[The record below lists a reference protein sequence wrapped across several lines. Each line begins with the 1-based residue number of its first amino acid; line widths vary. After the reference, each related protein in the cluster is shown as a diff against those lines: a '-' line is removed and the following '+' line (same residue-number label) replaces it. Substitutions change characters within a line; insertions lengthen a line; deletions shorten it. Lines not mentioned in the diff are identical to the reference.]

1 MKGHDFSF
9 RATIRADFS
18 AGVVVFLVAVPL
30 CLGIALASGAPLFA
44 GLISG
49 IVGGTLVALASGSQ
63 VSVCGPAAG
72 LAVIVATAIAQ
83 LGSYPRFLSALALA
97 GVIQILMGILRL
109 GVIADYVPNSV
120 IKGMLAG
127 IGAVIVLKQIPHALG
142 RDLDYEGD
150 FAFFEK
156 AGTNTLSDIA
166 HAVVSASPGAIL
178 ISLASLAVLLLWE
191 RPELKRIRFLGA
203 LPGPLVAVLLGIGL
217 NAAFLSLSP
226 HFAMTEDEHLVRLP
240 VVANLGEFIAQ
251 FMHPDWSAFALPD
264 VWTVAATLAI
274 VASIETLLSVEAADR
289 LDPYKRITP
298 TNREL
303 VAQGF
308 GNLVSGLIGGLPM
321 TSVIV
326 RTSANIYAGAQ
337 TKRASLIHG
346 ILLAVATLTIPAWLN
361 RTPLASLA
369 AILLLI
375 GYKLAKPSLFKAMW
389 QAGVNQFLPFVVTVL
404 AIVFTD
410 LLKGVLIGIAVGV
423 FFVIRTNQ
431 RQPFSVVTQDN
442 YWLIRFNK
450 DATFVNKAALR
461 KILREIPD
469 SANVILDASRPLYL
483 DKDILEVIEEF
494 RQQAFFRGV
503 EVEAKNLLPLVSS
516 APAMAVTSAH

>member
-1 MKGHDFSF
+1 MKGRDFSL
-9 RATIRADFS
+9 RATIRADFA
-18 AGVVVFLVAVPL
+18 AGVVVFLVALPL
-30 CLGIALASGAPLFA
+30 CLGIALASGAPLFSGVIA
-44 GLISG
+44 G
-49 IVGGTLVALASGSQ
+49 IVGGTVVALASGSQ

-83 LGSYPRFLSALALA
+83 LGGFPNFLAAVVLA
-97 GVIQILMGILRL
+97 GVLQVLMGVLRL

-127 IGAVIVLKQIPHALG
+127 IGSVIVLKQIPHALG

-156 AGTNTLSDIA
+156 TGANTISDIA
-166 HAVVSASPGAIL
+166 NAIASASPGAIL
-178 ISLASLAVLLLWE
+178 ISVASLAVLLLWE
-191 RPELKRIRFLGA
+191 RPEMKRIRFLAA
-203 LPGPLVAVLLGIGL
+203 LPGPLVAVLIGIGL
-217 NAAFLSLSP
+217 NAVFLWLSP
-226 HFAMTEDEHLVRLP
+226 HFAVTEEEHLVRLP

-251 FMHPDWSAFALPD
+251 FTHPNWDAFRRPD

-303 VAQGF
+303 LAQGV
-308 GNLVSGLIGGLPM
+308 GNLLSGLIGGLPM
-321 TSVIV
+321 TSVVV

-346 ILLAVATLTIPAWLN
+346 LLLLVAALTIPSWLN
-361 RTPLASLA
+361 RTPLACLA

-375 GYKLAKPSLFKAMW
+375 GYKLAKPSLFRAMW
-389 QAGVNQFLPFVVTVL
+389 QAGPNQFLPFVVTVL
-404 AIVFTD
+404 AIIFTD
-410 LLKGVLIGIAVGV
+410 LLKGVMIGIAVGV
-423 FFVIRTNQ
+423 FFVLRANQ
-431 RQPFSVVTQDN
+431 RRPFAVVTQDN

-494 RQQAFFRGV
+494 RQQAFFRGI

-516 APAMAVTSAH
+516 APAMAVSSAH

>member
-18 AGVVVFLVAVPL
+18 AGVVVFLVALPL
-30 CLGIALASGAPLFA
+30 CLGIALASGAPLFSGVIA
-44 GLISG
+44 G
-49 IVGGTLVALASGSQ
+49 IVGGTVVALASGSQ

-72 LAVIVATAIAQ
+72 LAVIVATAIAE
-83 LGSYPRFLSALALA
+83 LGSFPAFLAAVVLA
-97 GVIQILMGILRL
+97 GLLQILMGILRL
-109 GVIADYVPNSV
+109 GAIADYVPNAV

-127 IGAVIVLKQIPHALG
+127 IGTVIVLKQIPHALG

-156 AGTNTLSDIA
+156 TGANTLSDIA

-191 RPELKRIRFLGA
+191 RPEIKKIRWLGA

-217 NAAFLSLSP
+217 NAVFLWISP
-226 HFAMTEDEHLVRLP
+226 HFAVTEDEHLVRLP
-240 VVANLGEFIAQ
+240 VVANLGEFLAQ
-251 FMHPDWSAFALPD
+251 FTYPDWSAFTRPEVLP
-264 VWTVAATLAI
+264 VAATLAI
-274 VASIETLLSVEAADR
+274 VASIETLLSIEAADR

-308 GNLVSGLIGGLPM
+308 GNLISGLIGGLPM
-321 TSVIV
+321 TSVVV

-346 ILLAVATLTIPAWLN
+346 FLLLVAALTIPAWLN

-375 GYKLAKPSLFKAMW
+375 GYKLAKPSLFRAMW
-389 QAGVNQFLPFVVTVL
+389 QAGTNQFLPFVVTVL

-423 FFVIRTNQ
+423 FFVIRANQ

-450 DATFVNKAALR
+450 DATFVNKAQLR

-469 SANVILDASRPLYL
+469 AANVILDASRPLYL

-494 RQQAFFRGV
+494 RQQAYFRGV
-503 EVEAKNLLPLVSS
+503 QVEAKNLLPLASS
-516 APAMAVTSAH
+516 APSLAVTSAH